1 MTEREC
7 RWADLFRRANRGDGV
22 AYAVFLRETALVVRK
37 IVAARS
43 GGQPEEVEDTVQE
56 VLTAIH
62 TKRHTWRETDPVSPW
77 LYAIARYKTADAWR
91 RRGRPTLDIDDLTD
105 VLPDEGAGDALAA
118 RDLDVLLKGI
128 DVRSAQIV
136 RAVGLEGRSA
146 AEVGATLG
154 MNEGAVR
161 VAYHR
166 AMTRLRA
173 DAQARREDA
182 K

>member
-1 MTEREC
+1 MTDRES
-7 RWADLFRRANRGDGV
+7 RWADLFRRANRGDSV
-22 AYAVFLRETALVVRK
+22 AYGVFLRETSLVIRK
-37 IVAARS
+37 IVTARS

-62 TKRHTWRETDPVSPW
+62 TKRHTWRESDPVSPW

-91 RRGRPTLDIDDLTD
+91 RRGQPTLDIDELAD
-105 VLPDEGAGDALAA
+105 VLPDSGGGDVLAA
-118 RDLDVLLKGI
+118 RDLAVLLDGI
-128 DVRSAQIV
+128 DARSAQIV

-146 AEVGATLG
+146 AEVGATMG

-166 AMTRLRA
+166 AMARLRA
-173 DAQARREDA
+173 QVLPEDT